1 MLKALF
7 RKPAS
12 SRMQYIPFEGRLPAP
27 LEIPPPP
34 EITLILRDRPD
45 GRAPLLIKTG
55 DPVKTGQKLTL
66 YQDSSAFAVSPVTG
80 TITAVSPY
88 CGEMGE
94 VGCTV
99 TIETCPTEETDD
111 AFAGVVSQPSLESA
125 AAFLTTLP
133 GSPCFKAF
141 SNPEKT
147 IHTLV
152 INGADPDL
160 LVATRQFVVQTRMEA
175 LTQGIAVLKKI
186 TGVENVVLI
195 VPATLMGGYGSIGA
209 EMKFVEPLYPS
220 ALPPLILKDVFGRV
234 LPAGKSPEDIGFVF
248 FSAEGVAAIGQA
260 FSGGTLPVHKL
271 LTVIK
276 KDGSKHLVSTRIGTP
291 LREVLNIVGETIED
305 GDRVIVGGPMMGSSI
320 FTLDHP
326 VRPGTD
332 ALMVQDR
339 ESIAF
344 VSDYPCINCGE
355 CIRACP
361 ARIQVNMLVR
371 FLEAGQYLEALD
383 RYDLDACIECGLCS
397 YVCVAHI
404 PIFQYIRLA
413 KYELARANAAE
424 VMNV

>member
-7 RKPAS
+7 RKPES
-12 SRMQYIPFEGRLPAP
+12 SKLQYTPLGRLPVP
-27 LEIPPPP
+27 LEIPPPSKIVLVLKGTP
-34 EITLILRDRPD
+34 EGKDHI
-45 GRAPLLIKTG
+45 LIKPG

-66 YQDSSAFAVSPVTG
+66 SQDSSASAVSPVTG
-80 TITAVSPY
+80 TITAITPY

-94 VGCTV
+94 AGCTV
-99 TIETCPTEETDD
+99 TIETGPEEETDE
-111 AFAGVVSQPSLESA
+111 AFAGVVSQPSLENTV
-125 AAFLTTLP
+125 AFLAALP

-141 SNPEKT
+141 SDPEKT

-160 LVATRQFVVQTRMEA
+160 LVTTRQFVVQTRMEA
-175 LTQGIAVLKKI
+175 LIQGIAVLKKI
-186 TGVENVVLI
+186 TGVENVILI

-209 EMKFVEPLYPS
+209 EMKFVEPFYPS

-234 LPAGKSPEDIGFVF
+234 LPAGKSPEDLGFVF
-248 FSAEGVAAIGQA
+248 FSAEAVAAIGQT
-260 FSGGTLPVHKL
+260 FSGGTLPGQKL

-276 KDGSKHLVSTRIGTP
+276 KDGSKHLVSARIGTP
-291 LREVLNIVGETIED
+291 VREVLNIVRETIED

-320 FTLDHP
+320 FTLDYP
-326 VRPGTD
+326 VRPDSD
-332 ALMVQDR
+332 ALMIQDKD
-339 ESIAF
+339 SIAF
-344 VSDYPCINCGE
+344 VSDYPCINCGQ

-361 ARIQVNMLVR
+361 VRIQVNMLVR
-371 FLEAGQYLEALD
+371 FLEAGQYHEALD

-397 YVCVAHI
+397 YVCVARI